1 MDPIEDIQN
10 YKFGIFYCN
19 VQDARTLITKRTRLG
34 WTVNFGSL
42 EFYLFILVT
51 IGIIYIISMDK

>member
-19 VQDARTLITKRTRLG
+19 TQDVRTIITKRTRLG
-34 WTVNFGSL
+34 WTINFGSS
-42 EFYLFILVT
+42 EFYLFLVVT
-51 IGIIYIISMDK
+51 LGIIYVIYMDR